1 MKQFLPF
8 FSFSS
13 VQSRR
18 LERWPSLEL
27 GGLFVSNLEKQLEV
41 LTKVLFFL
49 DPFQHRTNLVS
60 LSVFSSDRVNEWAP
74 LRSQRMEVQRANK
87 WDDAEVPVWP

>member
-18 LERWPSLEL
+18 LERWLSLEL
-27 GGLFVSNLEKQLEV
+27 GGLFASNLEKQLEV
-41 LTKVLFFL
+41 LTKVLFF
-49 DPFQHRTNLVS
+49 F
-60 LSVFSSDRVNEWAP
+60 
-74 LRSQRMEVQRANK
+74 
-87 WDDAEVPVWP
+87 